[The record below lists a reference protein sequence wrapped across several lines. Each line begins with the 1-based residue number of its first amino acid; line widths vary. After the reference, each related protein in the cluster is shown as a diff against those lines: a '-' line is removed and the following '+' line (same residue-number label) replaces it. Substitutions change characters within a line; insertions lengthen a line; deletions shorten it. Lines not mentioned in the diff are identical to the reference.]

1 MLLYFCSRHCSP
13 CLVPYDAIV
22 KLEMKGE
29 ENELLSQTEL
39 SNYVSSHQLTQWIH
53 RTEGGT
59 SSDLTEKYFKE
70 IPCPLII
77 KLIKHFHM
85 DLEMFQYDTIKYMK
99 MCKNTD

>member
-1 MLLYFCSRHCSP
+1 
-13 CLVPYDAIV
+13 
-22 KLEMKGE
+22 MKGE

-39 SNYVSSHQLTQWIH
+39 GNYVSSKKLSQWIH

-59 SSDLTEKYFKE
+59 SSDLTEKYFKD
-70 IPCPLII
+70 IPCPLIL

-99 MCKNTD
+99 TCKNTD